1 MRARM
6 AIAYRRE
13 LPAMLG
19 RARPAARHARAV
31 PRGPNVPRR
40 KMDLTRSVTGLL
52 PLLERRIFSAC
63 DIGSFKP
70 VPGLDGL
77 EALARAVWNVNAAAR
92 GIP

>member
-1 MRARM
+1 M
-6 AIAYRRE
+6 
-13 LPAMLG
+13 
-19 RARPAARHARAV
+19 
-31 PRGPNVPRR
+31 N
-40 KMDLTRSVTGLL
+40 LTRSVTGLL